1 MWEIC
6 FCLLFKSTH
15 GAEDSCDCGVLS
27 CREDKIRGDCF
38 LNHWDRGLLALQYL
52 FWPTGGLLGC
62 WLCVFP
68 CVYILCS
75 SCPDL
80 QISQEQPALESC
92 EVMQRV
98 TRGEKFLEYHICW
111 DSWGAH
117 ISTCT
122 LMTPQFTWRKLNTQC
137 SLTDYFL
144 TRAIFCT

>member
-52 FWPTGGLLGC
+52 FRPTGGLLGC
-62 WLCVFP
+62 WLCVCLHVCTF
-68 CVYILCS
+68 CAVAVLTCKFLRNS
-75 SCPDL
+75 LHWSL
-80 QISQEQPALESC
+80 
-92 EVMQRV
+92 VKWV
-98 TRGEKFLEYHICW
+98 TRDEKFLEYHICW